1 MSEHVEEEVAQVKA
15 LKVPAVEHVAVP
27 PPENPSLQVT
37 VTAAPVVPVIEPT
50 VDLLE
55 FATSVAVQELDVPDE
70 QVSVL
75 KVPAIEHVAVPP
87 PVNPWLQETAT
98 VAPVAPMIAPSV
110 DLLEFAT

>member
-1 MSEHVEEEVAQVKA
+1 MQVSV

-37 VTAAPVVPVIEPT
+37 VTAVPVGPLIEPT

-55 FATSVAVQELDVPDE
+55 FATSVAVQELDVPEE

-75 KVPAIEHVAVPP
+75 KVPADEHVAVPP
-87 PVNPWLQETAT
+87 PVNPSLQVTAT
-98 VAPVAPMIAPSV
+98 AVPVGPLIEPTV
-110 DLLEFAT
+110 DLLEFATSVAVQELAS